1 MKTMN
6 EARFVV
12 PDQWR
17 ERHAERIAIMS
28 VEGVDL
34 ETATAEADR
43 EIAELVKRV
52 EKEKFMKQLREL
64 DAKYAKRRER
74 MGA

>member
-1 MKTMN
+1 MSRL
-6 EARFVV
+6 AI

-17 ERHAERIAIMS
+17 ERHAERIAIMT

-43 EIAELVKRV
+43 EIADLVKRV
-52 EKEKFMKQLREL
+52 EKEKFMKTLREME
-64 DAKYAKRRER
+64 AKYAARRER
-74 MGA
+74 MGV